1 MLVTVPVLAALVSL
15 TSAKEVSGV
24 FTSLDSVKFEP
35 GANYL
40 YDTPNS
46 ASWKATVSWKIEGSK
61 YSAGDTFTLNMPGV
75 KRFIM
80 DETEV
85 DLKVGSSTYAKCKPF
100 NGLNIVAFSQLQ
112 CTMTDTVTSSTVAY
126 GQASFPVAFCNGGSS
141 GNVDLECAKLWHKGS
156 NTITFEDGK
165 PLTTTANFE
174 AAPYDSRLVYSRS
187 TSVDQ
192 PQAANFLRG
201 GVCEQGYRSGTIGMI
216 VNNIDCSNV
225 DFGFSNDLNDWSYP
239 KSETEQFPHQISCSR
254 TQVTVSY
261 QNVPKGYVPYIVVKT
276 SYANSDRVQY
286 INRYQCQNS
295 IFTNRN
301 ERVVNWTPYQG
312 SNPNGNG
319 MAEVVTT
326 TTWTGTT
333 TDVTTLPWKSTNGA
347 TITVLVKVPDTTSPS
362 PSPTLESTPEPS
374 PSVESATESSAS
386 SFKSSFKP
394 TPSSSSEVTSS
405 SLPPSESPS
414 SYTESSSSL
423 TEVSSSVSASLS
435 NSCYLLTS
443 TTTFTPTVTETI
455 PSSTSE
461 TETSSSTSETET
473 STSETSSS
481 TSETETSTSETSSST
496 SETSSSISETS
507 SSISETSS
515 SISETSSS
523 ISETSSS
530 ISETETST
538 SETETSTSETETS
551 TSETET
557 STSETKTSSSISE
570 TETSSSTS
578 ETKTSSSISETE
590 TSSSTS
596 ETETSTSETETS
608 SSTSE
613 TYSTDS
619 TTASNTNI
627 TGSCVILTETT
638 TYTPSI
644 TLTLT
649 TSASRV
655 PPVPQPPIEPPES
668 SSHTTEQSAA
678 EPTTGSSSE
687 SEQSAAEPTTE
698 PSSESEQSAAEPTTE
713 PSSDSEQ
720 SAAEP
725 TIGPSTESTTE
736 SVSKFTPVESSD
748 SNCTAVTSTT
758 KVTPTS
764 IIISASN
771 RSNPSEAIDVNVP
784 SDTSD
789 NEEAS
794 TFEEVVSTSIET
806 EIELNKVTETVCVE
820 CLSSG
825 NLVGEFSSTLIA
837 TSSETLLSVEPTAE
851 NIGDNGET
859 PATDNNKNPVE
870 SVVTENVH
878 GGNPKTDNSEGQSET
893 SASAELV
900 GQGETASNDI
910 PKAVQ
915 TSPTEN
921 DVETTTIESHES
933 AWATVVCHGEGCN
946 VNGHS
951 TYPEH
956 ISTAPQGQP
965 DRSLPHTEELENPK
979 ITLSA
984 SPSQLSSHPEPTKL
998 VSPQPFEG
1006 AAGTIKISR
1015 VAWVLAGALI
1025 FV

>member
-1 MLVTVPVLAALVSL
+1 MLFTVPVLAALASL

-24 FTSLDSVKFEP
+24 FTSLDLVKFEP

-46 ASWKATVSWKIEGSK
+46 ALWKATVSWKIEGSK

-85 DLKVGSSTYAKCKPF
+85 DLKVGSLTYARCKPF

-112 CTMTDTVTSSTVAY
+112 CTMTDTVTPLTVAY

-187 TSVDQ
+187 TLVDQ

-201 GVCEQGYRSGTIGMI
+201 GVCEQGYRLGTIGMI

-239 KSETEQFPHQISCSR
+239 KLETEQFPHQISCLR
-254 TQVTVSY
+254 TQVTVLY

-312 SNPNGNG
+312 LNPNGNG

-333 TDVTTLPWKSTNGA
+333 TDVTTLPWKLTNGA

-374 PSVESATESSAS
+374 PSVESATESSSS
-386 SFKSSFKP
+386 SFESSFEP

-423 TEVSSSVSASLS
+423 TEVSSSALALLL

-461 TETSSSTSETET
+461 TATSSSTSETETSTSEPSSSTSETETSSSTSETETSSSTSETET
-473 STSETSSS
+473 STSETSS
-481 TSETETSTSETSSST
+481 
-496 SETSSSISETS
+496 
-507 SSISETSS
+507 
-515 SISETSSS
+515 
-523 ISETSSS
+523 
-530 ISETETST
+530 
-538 SETETSTSETETS
+538 
-551 TSETET
+551 
-557 STSETKTSSSISE
+557 
-570 TETSSSTS
+570 
-578 ETKTSSSISETE
+578 
-590 TSSSTS
+590 
-596 ETETSTSETETS
+596 STSETETS

-678 EPTTGSSSE
+678 EPTTGLSSE

-725 TIGPSTESTTE
+725 TIGPSTELTTE
-736 SVSKFTPVESSD
+736 LVSKFTPVESSD

-956 ISTAPQGQP
+956 ILTAPQGQP
-965 DRSLPHTEELENPK
+965 DRSLSQTEELENPK
-979 ITLSA
+979 ITLSV